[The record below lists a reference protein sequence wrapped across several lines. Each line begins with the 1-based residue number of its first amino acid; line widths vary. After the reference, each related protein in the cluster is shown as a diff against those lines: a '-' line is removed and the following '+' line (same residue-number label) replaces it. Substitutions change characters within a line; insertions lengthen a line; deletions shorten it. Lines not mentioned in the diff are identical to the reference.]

1 MSAKIGEYTEGHLLS
16 VARGIV
22 EKKTADSVILD
33 AHAEARIPKFVAEGT
48 FDEGACEVSIRN
60 KLLISLAVRQSLKSG
75 AYWDVEDSAL

>member
-16 VARGIV
+16 VAKGIV
-22 EKKTADSVILD
+22 QKKTADSVILD
-33 AHAEARIPKFVAEGT
+33 AHAEARIPKFDAKGA

-60 KLLISLAVRQSLKSG
+60 KLLISLVFRQSLSSD